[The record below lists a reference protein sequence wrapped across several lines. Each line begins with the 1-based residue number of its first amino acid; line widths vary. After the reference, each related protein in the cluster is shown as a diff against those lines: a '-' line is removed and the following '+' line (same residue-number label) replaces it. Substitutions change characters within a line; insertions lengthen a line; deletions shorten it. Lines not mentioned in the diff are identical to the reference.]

1 MKSADF
7 KKRSLLVEGPTD
19 QEIVGAIAHRLG
31 IKNAKCESFNG
42 NDKLLRDLT
51 AHIKE
56 SDAASIG
63 IIMDANKSL
72 ERRWEAIYYKL
83 SRSDLEIEI
92 PKRPVRDGVT
102 LRYGSQCIGVWVMP
116 DNERTGELE
125 DFVKEMIPESNVW
138 DLARDYVERVKNED
152 IQLKKLS
159 KSEVYAWLAVV
170 DPGVSM
176 GTAFLAGEFKFDT
189 TSYRRFENWIRTLC
203 E

>member
-1 MKSADF
+1 MKNADF
-7 KKRSLLVEGPTD
+7 KKRSFLVEGPTD

-31 IKNAKCESFNG
+31 IKNVKCESFNG

-63 IIMDANKSL
+63 IIMYANKSL
-72 ERRWEAIYYKL
+72 ERRWESTYNKL

-92 PKRPVRDGVT
+92 PRKPVRDGVIARHDT
-102 LRYGSQCIGVWVMP
+102 QCIGVWVMP
-116 DNERTGELE
+116 DNERTGQLE

-170 DPGVSM
+170 DPGVRM
-176 GTAFLAGEFKFDT
+176 GTAFLAGKFRFDT
-189 TSYRRFENWIRTLC
+189 TTYRRFENWIKILC

>member
-1 MKSADF
+1 MKNADF
-7 KKRSLLVEGPTD
+7 KKCSFLVEGPTD

-31 IKNAKCESFNG
+31 IKNVKCESFNG
-42 NDKLLRDLT
+42 SDKLLKDLT

-72 ERRWEAIYYKL
+72 ERRWGSIYNKL
-83 SRSDLEIEI
+83 IRSDLTIEI
-92 PKRPVRDGVT
+92 PKKPVRDGVIVRHDT
-102 LRYGSQCIGVWVMP
+102 QCIGVWVMP

-170 DPGVSM
+170 DPGVRM
-176 GTAFLAGEFKFDT
+176 GTAFLAGKFRFDT
-189 TSYRRFENWIRTLC
+189 TTYRRFENWIKILC